1 MAYTT
6 PEPLRGRHSVDGFES
21 GEDSLDEWL
30 TRYARTAEA
39 TGSARVFVTTEDG
52 KQVVG
57 YYALAAGQVLPAD
70 ATARLLKGQPRE
82 HPRPV
87 PVVILARLAVD
98 RQYQGQQLGRSLLQ
112 NAMLRCLE
120 AAEIVGIRALVA
132 HALHEKARAFYLRFG
147 FEESPTDPLHVVLL
161 MKDLK
166 KLLAEAGDEGE

>member
-6 PEPLRGRHSVDGFES
+6 PEPLRGKYSVDGFES

-30 TRYARTAEA
+30 TRYARMAEA

-70 ATARLLKGQPRE
+70 ATVRLLKGQPRE
-82 HPRPV
+82 HSRPV

-98 RQYQGQQLGRSLLQ
+98 RRYQGQQLGRSLLQ

-132 HALHEKARAFYLRFG
+132 HALDEKARGFYLRFG
-147 FEESPTDPLHVVLL
+147 FEESPTDPFHVILL

-166 KLLAEAGDEGE
+166 KFLVEAEDEGE